1 MSLETPEKIRNLQ
14 RKLYCKAKAEPAFRF
29 YILYDKIC
37 REDVLWHA
45 YALARANAGAPGVD
59 GTTFEQIDASGV
71 EAWLAGLREDL
82 VTKTYRADPVRRAT
96 IPKPGGGE
104 RPLGIPTIRD
114 RVVQTAVKIVLE
126 PIFEADFEDNA
137 YGYRPRRSAVDAVKE
152 THRLIRRGYTDEV
165 DADLSKYFDSIP
177 HSDLLKSVARRI
189 VDRHVLHLIKMWLQ
203 APVEERDGDGTRRM
217 SAGKTSKRGT
227 PHVGGG
233 RERIVSSSRSRSS
246 NRDPKCGFYFNAFFF
261 WQNQPLRQEKSWKG
275 GGLCNLKPFEAIQRV
290 RPPPG
295 RGAARQPEASLA
307 WAAATALVKRRQRML
322 KPCVSLDIMYPLRP
336 SVWVGRGRRRQGR
349 QRRGLAG
356 SAGVLEQ
363 GKGMGR
369 IARKP
374 ERSRSRPRAQQAG
387 SRNTG

>member
-1 MSLETPEKIRNLQ
+1 M
-14 RKLYCKAKAEPAFRF
+14 KAQ
-29 YILYDKIC
+29 
-37 REDVLWHA
+37 
-45 YALARANAGAPGVD
+45 
-59 GTTFEQIDASGV
+59 TTKR
-71 EAWLAGLREDL
+71 GLRCAIYTRVSTDQGLEQDFNSLDAQREASEAYIKSQAHEGWRL
-82 VTKTYRADPVRRAT
+82 V
-96 IPKPGGGE
+96 
-104 RPLGIPTIRD
+104 RD
-114 RVVQTAVKIVLE
+114 RYDDGG
-126 PIFEADFEDNA
+126 FSGGSMD
-137 YGYRPRRSAVDAVKE
+137 RPALQK
-152 THRLIRRGYTDEV
+152 
-165 DADLSKYFDSIP
+165 
-177 HSDLLKSVARRI
+177 LL
-189 VDRHVLHLIKMWLQ
+189 
-203 APVEERDGDGTRRM
+203 
-217 SAGKTSKRGT
+217 
-227 PHVGGG
+227 
-233 RERIVSSSRSRSS
+233 
-246 NRDPKCGFYFNAFFF
+246 
-261 WQNQPLRQEKSWKG
+261 LRQEKSWKG